1 MNVVSTA
8 IYAAAFVAICAVVIW
23 ALGRRGVFW
32 GSAGTLGLGWL
43 FFFVAFPGVSLGPE
57 TARVTIPGMA
67 MLAMESSSP
76 LPVPAFAFWSYLALI
91 VVGILVVVS
100 ASDAMLREF
109 LRPILQL
116 LRGPSRTEAEP
127 GGTLV
132 ASTSGRRLAPQ
143 TARILVLYVGFPAL
157 AGWLSFSALR
167 PSIAAPVGARQA
179 HPSISYDED
188 LVNPLRNPTPE
199 RLAEF
204 AQERGLEGIPPD
216 DLRAR
221 FAEIM
226 THEGRLLYAKNC
238 APCHGGKADGTG
250 VMARAL
256 RLPPA
261 NFTDVGTIATLVEGY
276 AFKRIQEGGIGLPA
290 AGTPWDSAMPRW
302 KADLTDEQIFK
313 ILLAEYDL
321 AGVSPRVPE
330 GLE

>member
-1 MNVVSTA
+1 MNVVWTVA
-8 IYAAAFVAICAVVIW
+8 YAAAFVAICAVVLR

-32 GSAGTLGLGWL
+32 ASAGTLGLGWL
-43 FFFVAFPGVSLGPE
+43 FFSVAFPGVSLGSGA
-57 TARVTIPGMA
+57 ARVTIPGMA

-76 LPVPAFAFWSYLALI
+76 LPVPAFAFWSYLLLI
-91 VVGILVVVS
+91 VAGILVVVS
-100 ASDAMLREF
+100 ASDGMLREF

-116 LRGPSRTEAEP
+116 LRGPA
-127 GGTLV
+127 G
-132 ASTSGRRLAPQ
+132 

-157 AGWLSFSALR
+157 GGWLGFSALR
-167 PSIAAPVGARQA
+167 PAVAAPVGARQA
-179 HPSISYDED
+179 HPSISYDEK
-188 LVNPLRNPTPE
+188 LVNPLRNPAPA
-199 RLAEF
+199 RLTEF
-204 AQERGLEGIPPD
+204 ARERGLEGIPHE

-221 FAEIM
+221 FIETM
-226 THEGRLLYAKNC
+226 THEGRFLYAKNC

-261 NFTDVGTIATLVEGY
+261 NFSDVGTIATLVEGY